1 MKKTSRKYLL
11 FRLWQYLGR
20 HKGMLLAGLI
30 CMILSNVLSLL
41 GPRLSGKAIDAIGTK
56 AGSVDFGRVFYYV
69 CVMIAFYLL
78 SAAFSYLLSLLTI
91 RLTRNVIYR
100 MRKDVFESLVK
111 LPISYFDR
119 FQTGDI
125 ISVVSYD
132 IDTVNQSLAGDFLQI
147 LQSVITVFFSLVMM
161 LSIAPV
167 MVLIFAV
174 TIPVSILMTKYVT
187 GRSRPLYRV
196 RSQKLGELN
205 GFVEEMLNGQ
215 KTTKAYGREKE
226 VIETFEQKNVEAVDS
241 NTRAE
246 YYGTLSGPSVNFMN
260 NISLALISVVGSF
273 LYLYGKIGLGDVSSF
288 IQYSRK
294 FSGPINET
302 ANIIGE
308 LQSTFAAAERVFRL
322 IDELPEKPDA
332 EGARILQ
339 EVYGDVLLKSVSFSY
354 QEGQPILHD
363 FDLEAKAGE
372 QIAIVGPTG
381 AGKTTVIN
389 LLMRFYDI
397 DAGTILLDEQ
407 SIYEITRDS
416 LRSAYSMVLQ
426 ETWLFHGTVYE
437 NLTYGNEAIT
447 MEKVVEAAKAAEI
460 HSYIMSLPNGY
471 DTLLSDNGVH
481 ISKGQRQLLTI
492 ARAMLSDARML
503 ILDEATSNVDTR
515 TEVSIRKAMR
525 KLMENKTC
533 FIIAHRLSTI
543 QNADRILVVKD
554 GTVVERGTHEELI
567 RRKGFYAKLYAASL
581 T

>member
-426 ETWLFHGTVYE
+426 DSWLFHGTVYE